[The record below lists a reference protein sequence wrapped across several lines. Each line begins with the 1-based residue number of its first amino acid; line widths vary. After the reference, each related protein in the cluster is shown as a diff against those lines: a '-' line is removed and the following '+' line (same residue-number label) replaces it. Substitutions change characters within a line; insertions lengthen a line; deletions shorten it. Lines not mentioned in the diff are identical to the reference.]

1 LLGDERR
8 TGALMSSVL
17 ASSTGYSLFATDQ
30 DGTIMLW
37 SMGAAT
43 LYGYAAPAVLG
54 NLSWWD
60 MCAAGGEAA
69 RHDPAPLAAAL
80 SEGSWSGTVTR
91 TRRNGDRVTIGSVV
105 TPLHDDSG
113 RPAGFLTMSRD
124 ITEETHRLEQL
135 EEAHYSAR
143 ALFEANVVPLV
154 TSDPLGI
161 ITDVNHPTEE
171 LIGRTRDELIGT
183 QITEYAAEPERAQ
196 AALRELL
203 REGRLTDREFTV
215 RHPDGGTVNVLISAS
230 AITGRDGK
238 LHGLLATILD
248 LTEQQGLRDDLTRSE
263 AYYRG
268 LIEAAADGLITVNAA
283 GVITDVTRQVCGL
296 SGCGRDEL
304 IGVEFADCF
313 RDRDTAQRLVEG
325 VLAEGRARDTELEL
339 IAGDETVRRV
349 SVSVSAFRH
358 PVDKAAQFV
367 ASVRDVTESAALRDR
382 LAHERA
388 YNRGIIEA
396 SANGLVITDL
406 RHMITDVNGTMCQ
419 LTGRSRDELIGIRLP
434 DCFAEPGAA
443 TDAVHRALMAGEIT
457 NCELSL
463 AAHRTAVLV
472 NISILR
478 DDSGAGT
485 GLLVSIRDVSEQA
498 RLREDLAV
506 QQAYT
511 RAIFDSSAVALFTI
525 GHDSVI
531 TDANAAACHVTGYSR
546 HHLLGRRFSGLFAG
560 TAAQDGIACAFSQG
574 HVVNHELT
582 LVPAG
587 RPAQPVSFNAGMF
600 VDPRTQQESLIAAV
614 RDITAEKAIEEEL
627 HIYTQSLYG
636 ATTDALVLTDPLG
649 VITDVNHSM
658 EELTGRAREDL
669 IGVAVETCFTE
680 HDRAHDFV
688 ATVLRKGRV
697 ADVELTV
704 SRPDGGSTVLWYSAA
719 TFCDQDG
726 KLQGIFASA
735 RDITERKK
743 FEELQASMLERA
755 QELDRAKSD
764 FVSRVSHE
772 LRSPL
777 TSVLGYL
784 ELIGEGDPGPL
795 TKDQRRMLEVV
806 SRNGRRLLALIE
818 DLLLLSRIEAGAVTV
833 IYEPV
838 RLEPLIRGAQESFVH
853 AIHAGQLVVRMAV
866 EPGLELDGDPTQLE
880 RMVAN
885 LISNAVKFT
894 PPGGEV
900 TITARRV
907 GDHVVIEVH
916 DTGIGVP
923 EDEQPGLFTRFFR
936 SSISMEQE
944 TQGTGLGLF
953 IVKHVA
959 EAHGGTVAVVS
970 APGMGST
977 FTARLP
983 ARRKSRDRSA
993 DREVVA

>member
-1 LLGDERR
+1 
-8 TGALMSSVL
+8 M
-17 ASSTGYSLFATDQ
+17 
-30 DGTIMLW
+30 
-37 SMGAAT
+37 
-43 LYGYAAPAVLG
+43 
-54 NLSWWD
+54 
-60 MCAAGGEAA
+60 
-69 RHDPAPLAAAL
+69 
-80 SEGSWSGTVTR
+80 
-91 TRRNGDRVTIGSVV
+91 
-105 TPLHDDSG
+105 
-113 RPAGFLTMSRD
+113 
-124 ITEETHRLEQL
+124 
-135 EEAHYSAR
+135 
-143 ALFEANVVPLV
+143 
-154 TSDPLGI
+154 
-161 ITDVNHPTEE
+161 
-171 LIGRTRDELIGT
+171 
-183 QITEYAAEPERAQ
+183 
-196 AALRELL
+196 
-203 REGRLTDREFTV
+203 
-215 RHPDGGTVNVLISAS
+215 
-230 AITGRDGK
+230 
-238 LHGLLATILD
+238 
-248 LTEQQGLRDDLTRSE
+248 
-263 AYYRG
+263 
-268 LIEAAADGLITVNAA
+268 
-283 GVITDVTRQVCGL
+283 
-296 SGCGRDEL
+296 
-304 IGVEFADCF
+304 
-313 RDRDTAQRLVEG
+313 
-325 VLAEGRARDTELEL
+325 
-339 IAGDETVRRV
+339 
-349 SVSVSAFRH
+349 
-358 PVDKAAQFV
+358 
-367 ASVRDVTESAALRDR
+367 
-382 LAHERA
+382 
-388 YNRGIIEA
+388 
-396 SANGLVITDL
+396 
-406 RHMITDVNGTMCQ
+406 
-419 LTGRSRDELIGIRLP
+419 
-434 DCFAEPGAA
+434 
-443 TDAVHRALMAGEIT
+443 
-457 NCELSL
+457 
-463 AAHRTAVLV
+463 
-472 NISILR
+472 
-478 DDSGAGT
+478 
-485 GLLVSIRDVSEQA
+485 LVSIRDVSERM
-498 RLREDLAV
+498 RLREDLAA

-511 RAIFDSSAVALFTI
+511 RAIFESSAVALFTI

-531 TDANAAACHVTGYSR
+531 TDANAAACHFTGYSR
-546 HHLLGRRFSGLFAG
+546 HHLLGRRFSGLFSG
-560 TAAQDGIACAFSQG
+560 TAAAQDGIACAFSEG
-574 HVVNHELT
+574 HVANHELT
-582 LVPAG
+582 LVPVG

-600 VDPRTQQESLIAAV
+600 IDPRTQQQSLIAAV

-680 HDRAHDFV
+680 RDRAHHFV
-688 ATVLRKGRV
+688 ATVLREGRV

-719 TFCDQDG
+719 TFCDRDG

-743 FEELQASMLERA
+743 FEVLQASMLERA

-818 DLLLLSRIEAGAVTV
+818 DLLLLSRIEADAVTV

-838 RLEPLIRGAQESFVH
+838 RLEPLIRGAQESLVH
-853 AIHAGQLVVRMAV
+853 AIHAGQLAVRVEV

-900 TITARRV
+900 TIIARRV
-907 GDHVVIEVH
+907 GDHVVIEVR

-953 IVKHVA
+953 IVRHVA

-970 APGMGST
+970 APGAGST

-983 ARRKSRDRSA
+983 ARRESRARSA

>member
-1 LLGDERR
+1 
-8 TGALMSSVL
+8 
-17 ASSTGYSLFATDQ
+17 
-30 DGTIMLW
+30 
-37 SMGAAT
+37 
-43 LYGYAAPAVLG
+43 
-54 NLSWWD
+54 
-60 MCAAGGEAA
+60 
-69 RHDPAPLAAAL
+69 
-80 SEGSWSGTVTR
+80 
-91 TRRNGDRVTIGSVV
+91 
-105 TPLHDDSG
+105 
-113 RPAGFLTMSRD
+113 
-124 ITEETHRLEQL
+124 
-135 EEAHYSAR
+135 
-143 ALFEANVVPLV
+143 
-154 TSDPLGI
+154 
-161 ITDVNHPTEE
+161 
-171 LIGRTRDELIGT
+171 
-183 QITEYAAEPERAQ
+183 
-196 AALRELL
+196 
-203 REGRLTDREFTV
+203 
-215 RHPDGGTVNVLISAS
+215 
-230 AITGRDGK
+230 
-238 LHGLLATILD
+238 
-248 LTEQQGLRDDLTRSE
+248 
-263 AYYRG
+263 
-268 LIEAAADGLITVNAA
+268 
-283 GVITDVTRQVCGL
+283 
-296 SGCGRDEL
+296 
-304 IGVEFADCF
+304 
-313 RDRDTAQRLVEG
+313 
-325 VLAEGRARDTELEL
+325 
-339 IAGDETVRRV
+339 
-349 SVSVSAFRH
+349 
-358 PVDKAAQFV
+358 
-367 ASVRDVTESAALRDR
+367 
-382 LAHERA
+382 
-388 YNRGIIEA
+388 
-396 SANGLVITDL
+396 
-406 RHMITDVNGTMCQ
+406 MCQ

-434 DCFAEPGAA
+434 DCFAESGAA
-443 TDAVHRALMAGEIT
+443 TDAVHRALMAGEVT

-463 AAHRTAVLV
+463 AAHHTAVLV

-478 DDSGAGT
+478 DDSGEGT
-485 GLLVSIRDVSEQA
+485 GMLVSIRDVSEQM
-498 RLREDLAV
+498 RLREDLAA

-511 RAIFDSSAVALFTI
+511 RAIFESSAVALFTI

-531 TDANAAACHVTGYSR
+531 TDANAAACHFTGYSR
-546 HHLLGRRFSGLFAG
+546 HHLLGRRFSGLFSG
-560 TAAQDGIACAFSQG
+560 TAAAQDGIACAFSEG
-574 HVVNHELT
+574 HVANHELT
-582 LVPAG
+582 LVPVG

-600 VDPRTQQESLIAAV
+600 IDPRTQQQSLIAAV

-680 HDRAHDFV
+680 RDRAHHFV
-688 ATVLRKGRV
+688 ATVLREGRV

-719 TFCDQDG
+719 TFCDRDG

-743 FEELQASMLERA
+743 FEVLQASMLERA

-818 DLLLLSRIEAGAVTV
+818 DLLLLSRIEADAVTV

-838 RLEPLIRGAQESFVH
+838 RLEPLIRGAQESLVH
-853 AIHAGQLVVRMAV
+853 AIHAGQLAVRVEV

-900 TITARRV
+900 TIIARRV
-907 GDHVVIEVH
+907 GDHVVIEVR

-953 IVKHVA
+953 IVRHVA

-970 APGMGST
+970 APGAGST

-983 ARRKSRDRSA
+983 ARRESRARSA